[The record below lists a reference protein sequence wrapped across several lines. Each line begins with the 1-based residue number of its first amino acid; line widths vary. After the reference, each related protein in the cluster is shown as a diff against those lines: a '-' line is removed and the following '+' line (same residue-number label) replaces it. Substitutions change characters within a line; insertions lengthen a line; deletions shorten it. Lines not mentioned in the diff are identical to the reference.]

1 METRGKNREGR
12 GGRQHGVSE
21 SGPPNAA
28 GSPQYAP
35 SITVS
40 PESVLFHRCTGKGRR
55 RVAHTGVP
63 RVRRGSAQW
72 GPGQPGRPRPLP
84 QSPE

>member
-12 GGRQHGVSE
+12 GGRQNGVSE

-63 RVRRGSAQW
+63 RVRKGSAQW

-84 QSPE
+84 QSPG